1 MGKRKERLST
11 SGGDA
16 LGQNPFDALS
26 SDGLRS
32 VPMQEPVVSSTPEPK
47 KKSRGRLDVKREKS
61 GRGGKTVTVVYG
73 MQNIEMREREQL
85 LKKMKSSCG
94 VGGTIKGG
102 HLEVQGD
109 NRDAVKR
116 ILEEAGF
123 QVVFAGG

>member
-1 MGKRKERLST
+1 MGKRKQRQST
-11 SGGDA
+11 SGGTS

-32 VPMQEPVVSSTPEPK
+32 VPISEPAVSLAAEK
-47 KKSRGRLDVKREKS
+47 KKNSRGRLDIKREKS

-73 MQNIEMREREQL
+73 MQNIELREREQL

-94 VGGTIKGG
+94 VGGALKGG
-102 HLEVQGD
+102 NLEVQGD
-109 NRDAVKR
+109 KRDAVKR
-116 ILEEAGF
+116 ILEDAGF